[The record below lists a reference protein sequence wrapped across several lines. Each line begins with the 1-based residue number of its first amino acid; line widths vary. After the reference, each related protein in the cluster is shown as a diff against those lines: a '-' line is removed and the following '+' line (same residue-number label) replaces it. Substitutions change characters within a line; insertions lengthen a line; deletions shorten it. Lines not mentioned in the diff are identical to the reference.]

1 MIWLSQARVF
11 VLYFMYCPVYHRL
24 VSQCARLPD
33 NCWLDWAKFCWAPG
47 PGRAAPR
54 PARPARARTL
64 RLLCRAGRARGICHT
79 QSEWHIM
86 WTHSGQHGSCFT
98 PSPLPDQ
105 MFKRLGLTFCCGLE
119 VTGWR
124 AQLTQPLPSRTFCKI
139 ILFTS
144 QISKLLLSPFKYRAG
159 KIFSRKWKVL
169 TDERRAT
176 YLVFTRY
183 TQVMV
188 MRLTSS

>member
-1 MIWLSQARVF
+1 MITSSCFRVVF
-11 VLYFMYCPVYHRL
+11 SVYYHRCVVTMCPAAWQL
-24 VSQCARLPD
+24 LTGH
-33 NCWLDWAKFCWAPG
+33 WAKFCWAAG

-54 PARPARARTL
+54 PARPAKARLL
-64 RLLCRAGRARGICHT
+64 RLLCRAGRVICHT

-98 PSPLPDQ
+98 SPALPDQ

>member
-1 MIWLSQARVF
+1 MC
-11 VLYFMYCPVYHRL
+11 CPYHRCCHNVPGCL
-24 VSQCARLPD
+24 TTA
-33 NCWLDWAKFCWAPG
+33 DWTERNFVER
-47 PGRAAPR
+47 PGRGGPR
-54 PARPARARTL
+54 HARHARPEPGHSGYYAEL
-64 RLLCRAGRARGICHT
+64 AGLFV
-79 QSEWHIM
+79 
-86 WTHSGQHGSCFT
+86 THSQSDTLCGHILAST
-98 PSPLPDQ
+98 DHVSPPALPDQ